1 MQEGRHAHNNE
12 STSMNGINFFFVV
25 ALLLIVYL
33 THLIFIY
40 NNKYCL
46 HLQPPLRIMCRTSMS
61 WKMLLI
67 SYKGENH
74 INLLILVIFAFV
86 LFEQHL

>member
-46 HLQPPLRIMCRTSMS
+46 HFAVSPQNNVPDKHVLENVIDFLQR
-61 WKMLLI
+61 
-67 SYKGENH
+67 
-74 INLLILVIFAFV
+74 
-86 LFEQHL
+86 